1 MEFIGKHKAKILIVI
16 TFIMIIVIFISSFFK
31 DKATFLGD
39 GLGYVV
45 APTQKYLGRF
55 GDWVGAKV
63 SFWQNINNL
72 QAQKDDLNSKVEE
85 LQSEINRLK
94 LYETENIKLSELLD
108 LKDKYKP
115 YSTIAS
121 EVIGK
126 DPGNWYEIFTI
137 DKGNKQ
143 NIEADMVVLAQKG
156 LVGRIIETNANYS
169 KVMSII
175 DDRSS
180 VPAKNLRTDDVG
192 VVRGDY
198 TLMKNGLCKM
208 EYIDADAEMIV
219 GDEIVTS
226 HLSQIY
232 PVGITI
238 GFIKEIQMDT
248 NGLTKYAIIEPV
260 IDFKHIENVLII
272 NKKAKYLS
280 GDVEE

>member
-1 MEFIGKHKAKILIVI
+1 LDFIGKHKAKILIGI
-16 TFIMIIVIFISSFFK
+16 TFVMIVLIFITSVFK
-31 DKATFLGD
+31 DKATFVGD

-55 GDWVGAKV
+55 GDWVGSKI
-63 SFWQNINNL
+63 SFWQNINDL
-72 QAQKDDLNSKVEE
+72 QTQKDELNFKVEE
-85 LQSEINRLK
+85 LQNEINRLK
-94 LYETENIKLSELLD
+94 LYENENKKLSELLD
-108 LKDKYKP
+108 LRNKYKQ
-115 YSTIAS
+115 YSTTAS

-126 DPGNWYEIFTI
+126 EPGNWYEIFTI
-137 DKGNKQ
+137 DKGNKK

-156 LVGRIIETNANYS
+156 LVGRIIETNDNYS

-192 VVRGDY
+192 VVKGDY
-198 TLMKNGLCKM
+198 TLMKDGLCKM
-208 EYIDADAEMIV
+208 EYIDADAEIIV

-238 GFIKEIQMDT
+238 GYIKEIKMDK

-272 NKKAKYLS
+272 NKKANYLS
-280 GDVEE
+280 EDVEE